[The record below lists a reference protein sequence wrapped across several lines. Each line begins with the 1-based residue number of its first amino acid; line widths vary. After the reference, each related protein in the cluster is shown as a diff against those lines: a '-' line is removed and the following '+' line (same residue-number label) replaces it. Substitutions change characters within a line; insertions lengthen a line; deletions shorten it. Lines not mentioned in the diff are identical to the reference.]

1 MSSCC
6 YGQVQINK
14 VIQLK
19 SISAR
24 LSTLNQALFFMVG
37 YSGKQESTLLE
48 KLTVNIGG
56 RKQMMISDSC
66 EAVKKT
72 I

>member
-6 YGQVQINK
+6 HGQVHINK

-24 LSTLNQALFFMVG
+24 LSTLSQALFFVVG
-37 YSGKQESTLLE
+37 DSDKQGSTVLE

-56 RKQMMISDSC
+56 RKQVLISDSDK
-66 EAVKKT
+66 AVKKT
-72 I
+72 V

>member
-24 LSTLNQALFFMVG
+24 LPTLSQALFFVVG
-37 YSGKQESTLLE
+37 YSGKQESTVLE
-48 KLTVNIGG
+48 KLTVNIGR
-56 RKQMMISDSC
+56 RKQMIISDSC